1 MESPAALPPAAD
13 TPHVLMR
20 ATTACGGYLMKI
32 LSVFCLAAFL
42 ALYPGIAP
50 AQGEFLGEAVVRLS
64 ATIPAQARTAG
75 SLGTEREGNGIVI
88 DRQGHILTIG
98 YLILE
103 ADRIEI
109 TTSGGKKVAARYV
122 GYDHA
127 SGFGI
132 LRAVPPLDVTPLDLG
147 DSAPV
152 KVADAVRIVT
162 AGETAQGPARV
173 MSRDAFVGYW
183 EYLLEDAIYVA
194 PAHPDYGGAALVD
207 EGGRLIGVGSIL
219 TRFHIES
226 VGWVPCNM
234 FVPIDLLKP
243 ILADLIASGTARRP
257 PQPWLGLHGE
267 DVQGRV
273 FVTRVSDK
281 GPSAA
286 AGLKPGGIILSVK
299 GNPVNGLA
307 DFYRQVW
314 ALGEAGVPITLRVL
328 KGDRIEEITVHSGDR
343 RQYLLPAATKIGDPI

>member
-1 MESPAALPPAAD
+1 
-13 TPHVLMR
+13 
-20 ATTACGGYLMKI
+20 MKA

-42 ALYPGIAP
+42 AVFPGVVN
-50 AQGEFLGEAVVRLS
+50 AQSDFLGEAVVRLN
-64 ATIPAQARTAG
+64 TIIPAEARTAG

-88 DRQGHILTIG
+88 DREGHILTIG

-103 ADRIEI
+103 AARIEI
-109 TTSGGKKVAARYV
+109 TTGSGKKVAARYV

-127 SGFGI
+127 SGFGL
-132 LRAVPPLDVTPLDLG
+132 LRAVPPLDVTPLNLG
-147 DSAPV
+147 ESALV

-162 AGETAQGPARV
+162 AGEAAQGPARV
-173 MSRDAFVGYW
+173 MSREAFVGYW
-183 EYLLEDAIYVA
+183 EYLLEDSIYVA

-207 EGGRLIGVGSIL
+207 EGGRLVGVGSIL
-219 TRFHIES
+219 TRFHIEK

-243 ILADLIASGTARRP
+243 ILADLIASGAARRP

-273 FVTRVSDK
+273 FITRVSDK

-286 AGLKPGGIILSVK
+286 AGLKAGDIILSVK
-299 GNPVNGLA
+299 GNPVDGLA

-314 ALGEAGVPITLRVL
+314 ALGEAGIPIPLRVL
-328 KGDRIEEITVHSGDR
+328 KGDRIEEVTVRSGDR

>member
-1 MESPAALPPAAD
+1 MQRLLAALIVMLTAAWA
-13 TPHVLMR
+13 VLG
-20 ATTACGGYLMKI
+20 AAHGGI
-32 LSVFCLAAFL
+32 LAD
-42 ALYPGIAP
+42 
-50 AQGEFLGEAVVRLS
+50 AVVRLN
-64 ATIPAQARTAG
+64 ATVPATARTAAG
-75 SLGTEREGNGIVI
+75 LGTAREGNGIVI

-109 TTSGGKKVAARYV
+109 TTAGGSKVAARYV

-127 SGFGI
+127 SGFGLLQAI
-132 LRAVPPLDVTPLDLG
+132 PPLDVAPLTLG
-147 DSAPV
+147 TSAAV
-152 KVADAVRIVT
+152 KEGDPVRIVT
-162 AGETAQGPARV
+162 AGDAVQGPARV

-183 EYLLEDAIYVA
+183 EYLLEDSLYVA

-207 EGGRLIGVGSIL
+207 DEGRLIGVGSIL
-219 TRFHIES
+219 TRFQIEA

-243 ILADLIASGTARRP
+243 ILADLIATGAAQRP
-257 PQPWLGLHGE
+257 PQPWLGIHSE

-273 FVTRVSDK
+273 FVLRVSES

-286 AGLKPGGIILSVK
+286 AGIRPGDIILSVQDR
-299 GNPVNGLA
+299 PVAGLA

-314 ALGEAGVPITLRVL
+314 ALGEAGTPVPLRVL
-328 KGDRIEEITVHSGDR
+328 QGDQVRNIVVQSKDR
-343 RQYLLPAATKIGDPI
+343 RQYLLPAAGKIGDPI

>member
-1 MESPAALPPAAD
+1 
-13 TPHVLMR
+13 
-20 ATTACGGYLMKI
+20 MKAFPVI
-32 LSVFCLAAFL
+32 GPAAFL
-42 ALYPGIAP
+42 AIFLWAVQAPGDI
-50 AQGEFLGEAVVRLS
+50 LTDAVVRLS

-103 ADRIEI
+103 ASRLEI
-109 TTSGGKKVAARYV
+109 KTGGGKKVAAQYV

-127 SGFGI
+127 SGFGL
-132 LRAVPPLDVTPLDLG
+132 LRAVPPLDVTPLELG
-147 DSAPV
+147 ESAGV

-162 AGETAQGPARV
+162 AGEAAQGPARV

-183 EYLLEDAIYVA
+183 EYLLEDSIYVA

-207 EGGRLIGVGSIL
+207 ENGRLIGVGSIL
-219 TRFHIES
+219 TRFHIAS

-243 ILADLIASGTARRP
+243 ILADLIATGAARRP
-257 PQPWLGLHGE
+257 PQPWMGLHGE

-273 FVTRVSDK
+273 FITRVSEK

-286 AGLKPGGIILSVK
+286 AGLKPGDIILSVK
-299 GNPVNGLA
+299 DKPVDGLA

-314 ALGEAGVPITLRVL
+314 ALGVAGTPIPLRVL
-328 KGDRIEEITVHSGDR
+328 KGDRIEEIVVNSGDR

>member
-1 MESPAALPPAAD
+1 MKTLAA
-13 TPHVLMR
+13 
-20 ATTACGGYLMKI
+20 
-32 LSVFCLAAFL
+32 FCLAAFL
-42 ALYPGIAP
+42 AVFPGIVTA
-50 AQGEFLGEAVVRLS
+50 ESDFLGEAVVRLN
-64 ATIPAQARTAG
+64 ATVPAQARTAG

-103 ADRIEI
+103 SARIEI
-109 TTSGGKKVAARYV
+109 TTGSGKKVAARYV

-127 SGFGI
+127 SGFGL

-147 DSAPV
+147 DSARV
-152 KVADAVRIVT
+152 KVADVVRIVT
-162 AGETAQGPARV
+162 AGEAAQGPARV
-173 MSRDAFVGYW
+173 MSRDAFEGYW
-183 EYLLEDAIYVA
+183 EYLLEDSIYVA

-207 EGGRLIGVGSIL
+207 EDGRLIGVGSIL
-219 TRFHIES
+219 TRFHIEKI
-226 VGWVPCNM
+226 GWVPCNM

-243 ILADLIASGTARRP
+243 ILADLIATGAARRP
-257 PQPWLGLHGE
+257 PKPWLGLHGE

-273 FVTRVSDK
+273 FVTRVADK

-286 AGLKPGGIILSVK
+286 SGIKSGDIILSVK
-299 GNPVNGLA
+299 GKPVGSLA

-314 ALGEAGVPITLRVL
+314 ALGEAGVPIPLRVL
-328 KGDRIEEITVHSGDR
+328 KGDRIEEITVNSGNR